1 MFWGLVV
8 FMPVGVTYLSA
19 ILLLLT
25 LVVAGGGRERLAR
38 LRANPLW
45 WPVMAYLAWTLL
57 VLAFGRHYPET
68 PSNLFHGIRIGL
80 TILMAM
86 ALTRE
91 EALWALRGFL
101 LAAALGVLLV
111 MAYYAIGFP
120 LWSPLRAVVMEVGN
134 KSISNALLFSVVA
147 STAAVWGIAQI
158 AAHRPLRAIP
168 AFVLMLGLGL
178 VVALPL
184 TSRTSVLALLLVV
197 PVVCIHQWRSH
208 LKMLV
213 GALVLGT
220 LVLGAGLYQLPQL
233 QHKVET
239 GVQEI
244 EDAQNGAVFHGSWII
259 RYYMYRDTGRMIAD
273 RPLTGWGIGGW
284 TEQWHKRGPA
294 LFADSNMPH
303 NDFLWVGSQ
312 GGLPALLSL
321 LLIMVTAVWQAWK
334 RPDIAGRY
342 ALAATL
348 IALIASS
355 VNSALRD
362 AQIGLA
368 LLWIAMIYLRLAQEK
383 NDPNPWRGLLP
394 SRRVESLTQP
404 G

>member
-111 MAYYAIGFP
+111 VAYYAIGFP

-220 LVLGAGLYQLPQL
+220 VVLGAGLYQLPQL